1 MALRRAASTLFV
13 TVCATL
19 LVLALSA
26 CSFNAST
33 ANISDAKMATDEDGK
48 HPTKIFSPKD
58 TFYCVARLNN
68 APKDTTV
75 RAVWTAVKVE
85 GAKPNT
91 KIDEAEAK
99 GASSQLRFNL
109 TNNDPWATGK
119 YEVELYLNDAKKPT
133 KTLAFEVR
141 GGGDSAKKDEPPAA
155 KSTNTANMNM
165 SDVKM
170 ATDEDG
176 ENPTTVFSPKD
187 TFYCVGYLKNAPE
200 DTKVTVVWIA
210 SDVEGIEPDTK
221 IKEISAKGGSG
232 LFRFDLSNN
241 GPWPTG
247 KYGVELYLNEA
258 KEPTKAL
265 SFEVR

>member
-1 MALRRAASTLFV
+1 MAVRRAASALFV

-33 ANISDAKMATDEDGK
+33 ANISGAKMATDKDGK
-48 HPTKIFSPKD
+48 HPTKVFSPED
-58 TFYCVARLNN
+58 TFYCLARLNN

-91 KIDEAEAK
+91 KIDEAKAK
-99 GASSQLRFNL
+99 GASSQLQFNL

-133 KTLAFEVR
+133 KTLSFEVR

-155 KSTNTANMNM
+155 KDTNTVIM

-170 ATDEDG
+170 ATDENG

-200 DTKVTVVWIA
+200 DTTVTVVWIA
-210 SDVEGIEPDTK
+210 SDVEGIKPDTK

-232 LFRFDLSNN
+232 LFRFELSNN
-241 GPWPTG
+241 GPWPKG
-247 KYGVELYLNEA
+247 KYGVALYLDEA

-265 SFEVR
+265 AFEVR